1 MSIAKLDADVSPVK
15 IGVECFICGETVVLG
30 PAGYNY
36 SYIPKICNECKRR
49 LMLTLYPER
58 EEGKK

>member
-1 MSIAKLDADVSPVK
+1 MSIAKLDANASTVE
-15 IGVECFICGETVVLG
+15 IGVECLICGGTVVLG

-36 SYIPKICNECKRR
+36 SYAPKICKECKRR

-58 EEGKK
+58 EEDQQ